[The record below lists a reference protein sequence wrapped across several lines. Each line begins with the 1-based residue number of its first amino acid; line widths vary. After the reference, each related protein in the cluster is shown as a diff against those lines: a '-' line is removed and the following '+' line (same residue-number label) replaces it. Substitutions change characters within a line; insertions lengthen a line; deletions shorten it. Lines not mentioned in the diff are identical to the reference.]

1 MSNYDIRM
9 FRNSILSYIN
19 QSPLPAEVK
28 LLAVKDIASQLEAEA
43 NKAVMQ
49 EAAELEKANELKKAA
64 EQKKVAE
71 HKNEAKKSES
81 EVINNGT

>member
-1 MSNYDIRM
+1 MNNYDIRM
-9 FRNSILSYIN
+9 FKNSILSYIN

-71 HKNEAKKSES
+71 HKNEAKSES

>member
-28 LLAVKDIASQLEAEA
+28 FLAVKNIASQIEAEA

-49 EAAELEKANELKKAA
+49 EAAELEKANELKKVAEQKKAA
-64 EQKKVAE
+64 EQKKEV
-71 HKNEAKKSES
+71 KKSES
-81 EVINNGT
+81 EVINND

>member
-71 HKNEAKKSES
+71 HKNEAKSES

>member
-1 MSNYDIRM
+1 MDNYDIRM

-28 LLAVKDIASQLEAEA
+28 FLAVKDIASQLEAEA

-49 EAAELEKANELKKAA
+49 EAAELEKANEPP
-64 EQKKVAE
+64 VDCSD
-71 HKNEAKKSES
+71 NNKSKCN
-81 EVINNGT
+81 VINCFHKISSLRI

>member
-1 MSNYDIRM
+1 MNNYDVRM

-43 NKAVMQ
+43 NRAVMQ

-71 HKNEAKKSES
+71 HKNEAKSES
-81 EVINNGT
+81 EGINNGT

>member
-1 MSNYDIRM
+1 MDNYSVRT
-9 FRNSILSYIN
+9 FRSAIISYIN
-19 QSPLPAEVK
+19 QSQLPAEVK

>member
-1 MSNYDIRM
+1 MNNYDVRM

-43 NKAVMQ
+43 NRAVTQ

-71 HKNEAKKSES
+71 HKNEAKSES
-81 EVINNGT
+81 EGINNGT

>member
-1 MSNYDIRM
+1 MDNYNIRM
-9 FRNSILSYIN
+9 LRNSILSYIN

-49 EAAELEKANELKKAA
+49 EASELEKANELKKAA

-71 HKNEAKKSES
+71 HKNEANSES
-81 EVINNGT
+81 EVINNVT

>member
-1 MSNYDIRM
+1 MNNYDIRM

-19 QSPLPAEVK
+19 QSSLPAEVK
-28 LLAVKDIASQLEAEA
+28 FLAVKDIASQLEAEA

-64 EQKKVAE
+64 EQKKEV
-71 HKNEAKKSES
+71 KKSES
-81 EVINNGT
+81 EVINNG

>member
-1 MSNYDIRM
+1 MDNYNIRM
-9 FRNSILSYIN
+9 LRNSILSYIN

-71 HKNEAKKSES
+71 HKNEAKSES

>member
-1 MSNYDIRM
+1 MDNYNVRM
-9 FRNSILSYIN
+9 FRSSILSYVN
-19 QSPLPAEVK
+19 QSALPAEVK

-71 HKNEAKKSES
+71 HKNEAKSES